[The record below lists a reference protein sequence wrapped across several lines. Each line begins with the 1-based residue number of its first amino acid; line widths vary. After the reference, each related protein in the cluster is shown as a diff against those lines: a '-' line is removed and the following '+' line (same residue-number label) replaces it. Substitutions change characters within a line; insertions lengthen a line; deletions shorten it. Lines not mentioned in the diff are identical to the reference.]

1 MFRKPSVNNIVAM
14 IAEYSVDELED
25 MKMAIEEE
33 LEQRDP
39 NEEPEFTPVT
49 GPPSPNSQMII
60 DSMWKRMQRESE
72 SE

>member
-1 MFRKPSVNNIVAM
+1 M

-39 NEEPEFTPVT
+39 NEEAEFTPVT
-49 GPPSPNSQMII
+49 GPPSPNSQMVI
-60 DSMWKRMQRESE
+60 DAMWKRMQDESE